1 MRTEAERAKTEME
14 RVEKAL
20 EARRR
25 RVPPEPRPSRCG
37 QVRLRFTSSMMSQMM
52 NSAMA
57 T

>member
-1 MRTEAERAKTEME
+1 MRTEAERAKMEME
-14 RVEKAL
+14 RVEKAA

-25 RVPPEPRPSRCG
+25 RVPPAPRPSLCR
-37 QVRLRFTSSMMSQMM
+37 QARLRFTSSMMSQMM